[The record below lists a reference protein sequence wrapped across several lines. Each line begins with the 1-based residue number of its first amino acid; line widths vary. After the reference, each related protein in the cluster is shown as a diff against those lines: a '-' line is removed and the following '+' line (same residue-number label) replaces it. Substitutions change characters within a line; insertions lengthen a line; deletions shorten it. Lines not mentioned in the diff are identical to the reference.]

1 MTQGFSYNRLVT
13 AKYALNPSLRVPGM
27 QQGQDL
33 KKKIILYIKTFRAR
47 FGEEQTLSFQELR
60 TFCL

>member
-13 AKYALNPSLRVPGM
+13 AEYALNPSLRVPGM

-33 KKKIILYIKTFRAR
+33 KKKNNSKY
-47 FGEEQTLSFQELR
+47 
-60 TFCL
+60 